1 MLTTPT
7 PTPTPMAAPVLRP
20 PLLPAS
26 LLAAVVVDDDSEAEV
41 DVVVGDVVGV
51 DEDEEV
57 GVEDDAMED
66 TWDRTEG

>member
-1 MLTTPT
+1 MPI
-7 PTPTPMAAPVLRP
+7 AAPVLRP

-26 LLAAVVVDDDSEAEV
+26 LLAAVVVGDDSEAEV

-57 GVEDDAMED
+57 AVEDDVVED
-66 TWDRTEG
+66 TWARTEI